1 MKFSFRFDI
10 VKFSL
15 CTTNKE
21 RWIFTNIYY
30 FYLSV
35 PISAVQSSR
44 QNRLSIDQD
53 WEKLFCRRCFVYI
66 KWVPTYSTII
76 AKSAECDTLI
86 RILDIVR
93 YYMLRPYLWRCCVY
107 TNNNKGNHQVPFKT
121 TVGFC
126 VPSTRNE

>member
-35 PISAVQSSR
+35 PIR
-44 QNRLSIDQD
+44 IDQD
-53 WEKLFCRRCFVYI
+53 WEKLFCRRCLVY

-76 AKSAECDTLI
+76 AIRAECDTLI
-86 RILDIVR
+86 RIIDIGTTCCAHIYCAAVCIQTITR
-93 YYMLRPYLWRCCVY
+93 EIIRCHLKQLWVSVCRRQE
-107 TNNNKGNHQVPFKT
+107 TNKT
-121 TVGFC
+121 QDIM
-126 VPSTRNE
+126 